1 MKLGEE
7 LDDDEINEIITN
19 VDPKKTGKI
28 FYEAFCAYIMS
39 KWNFDRTKTGSDFS
53 DLMFLSMSRAY

>member
-7 LDDDEINEIITN
+7 LTDEEIDDIITN

-39 KWNFDRTKTGSDFS
+39 K
-53 DLMFLSMSRAY
+53 